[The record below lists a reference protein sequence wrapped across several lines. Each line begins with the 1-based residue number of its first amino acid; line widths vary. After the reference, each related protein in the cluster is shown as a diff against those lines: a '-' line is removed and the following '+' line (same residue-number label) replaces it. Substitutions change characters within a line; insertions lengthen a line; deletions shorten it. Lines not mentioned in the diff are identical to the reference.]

1 MAGLRSNSAERSP
14 TTSTPPETT
23 LLQIMLETVWLHEA
37 LRSGSP
43 RSIRTRST
51 HGKTIHDGCIQT
63 RTACSW
69 HRIIEDHHHAVARV
83 TLTRKLSFRPPSG
96 NAHRL
101 HVFRIRSLSQEIVS
115 RTTTTPTNPQL
126 SLRIARAALG
136 RCNSFAEHHD
146 MAGCLICVP
155 FYCLAC
161 DEWHVEEADAEAEK
175 LPRYRTGLAA

>member
-63 RTACSW
+63 RT
-69 HRIIEDHHHAVARV
+69 
-83 TLTRKLSFRPPSG
+83 
-96 NAHRL
+96 
-101 HVFRIRSLSQEIVS
+101 
-115 RTTTTPTNPQL
+115 
-126 SLRIARAALG
+126 RAAGTESLKTTITP
-136 RCNSFAEHHD
+136 SPA
-146 MAGCLICVP
+146 
-155 FYCLAC
+155 
-161 DEWHVEEADAEAEK
+161 
-175 LPRYRTGLAA
+175 